1 MVSRGYV
8 SVTAVTPAPEPA
20 RNLPMCELL
29 PNMDVNIYIYK
40 NRLKINTNILLQ
52 VWLTITNLIEFKRYQ

>member
-20 RNLPMCELL
+20 RNLPTCELL
-29 PNMDVNIYIYK
+29 PNMDVSIYTYK
-40 NRLKINTNILLQ
+40 NRLKINTSILLQ
-52 VWLTITNLIEFKRYQ
+52 LWLTVLMLIEFKRYQ